1 MSINDADVEVPGR
14 EIRGRCKRHCTEFH
28 AEQKS
33 GGWRYI
39 NEEDPYQQW
48 TLLRVRKTQGRIG
61 VGGSS
66 LGFL

>member
-39 NEEDPYQQW
+39 NEEDPY
-48 TLLRVRKTQGRIG
+48 
-61 VGGSS
+61 
-66 LGFL
+66 